1 MVINVADAISAY
13 KQTGAGTLANDSEKK
28 LVGGEGEAS
37 GAGSFA
43 DTLMNFVGDGIGA
56 VKNAEKLSAAGAA
69 GKANLQDVILAVNNA
84 EVMMQTVTALR
95 DKVIGAYQDIIR
107 MPI

>member
-1 MVINVADAISAY
+1 MVTNIADAISAY
-13 KQTGAGTLANDSEKK
+13 KQI
-28 LVGGEGEAS
+28 GEGTESGSGKKKSGDTGEAG

-43 DTLMNFVGDGIGA
+43 DTLMSFVGDGVSA
-56 VKNAEKLSAAGAA
+56 VKNAEKMSAAGAA
-69 GKANLQDVILAVNNA
+69 GKANLQDVVLAVNNA